1 MVNNL
6 PTVGVTSLEVLA
18 YSIKQAKCIVSLIA
32 AKNNNVYC
40 GIFNSKYELLQD
52 YIADSIDTVIPILQK
67 QGDTICFVG
76 NGALLH
82 RQELEKAIPNSIF
95 SNSYQ
100 QSAFCLAQCAYKKYI
115 NKDILTADTLLP
127 LYLRKSQAERM
138 KG

>member
-1 MVNNL
+1 MQ
-6 PTVGVTSLEVLA
+6 E
-18 YSIKQAKCIVSLIA
+18 
-32 AKNNNVYC
+32 
-40 GIFNSKYELLQD
+40 
-52 YIADSIDTVIPILQK
+52 
-67 QGDTICFVG
+67 QGDTISFVG